1 MKAIQLHSFEGIK
14 GLKLADI
21 SKPQPGPGEVLI
33 QVKAAGIN
41 YAEVEQIHGKYP
53 TYGKELPFVMGFE
66 VAGMVAAVGT
76 GVTQVKVG
84 DSVAAIVS
92 SGGFAEYAI
101 AQAKVVIPLPSGIN
115 FAEATTIPIQGMTA
129 YTLLKY
135 LVMPVAHHS
144 LLVQAAAGG
153 VGLYL
158 VQIGKLMGIQN
169 IIALA
174 SSDEKLELVKTL
186 GADVVVNYSKPGW
199 AEKVKYATD
208 GKGVDVVLQ
217 MSSDQIGEE
226 SFKLA
231 ASGGRIVLFGAKNY
245 HDTISTEQVRQLIW
259 QNQTLAGFA
268 YPALAPEQVAES
280 LPGFLKLIEE
290 KKLKIFANQSFPLSQ
305 APQAFEAILSRRT
318 IGKVVLTP

>member
-21 SKPQPGPGEVLI
+21 IKPQPEPGEVLI

-66 VAGMVAAVGT
+66 VAGMVAAVGK
-76 GVTQVKVG
+76 GVTQVNVG

-158 VQIGKLMGIQN
+158 VQIGKLLGIQN

-305 APQAFEAILSRRT
+305 APQAFEALLSRKT